1 MYQLQIYLFIA
12 LGGALGASLRYFISQ
27 IALNLLGKGF
37 PFGTLAVNILGSF
50 CLGAFYSIV
59 DTSNG
64 ANGNLKGLIAIG
76 LLGALTTFSTFSY
89 ETILLMQ
96 QGDIA
101 KAALNII
108 LNVVVC
114 LLAVWAAI
122 LIFKG

>member
-59 DTSNG
+59 DTSNS